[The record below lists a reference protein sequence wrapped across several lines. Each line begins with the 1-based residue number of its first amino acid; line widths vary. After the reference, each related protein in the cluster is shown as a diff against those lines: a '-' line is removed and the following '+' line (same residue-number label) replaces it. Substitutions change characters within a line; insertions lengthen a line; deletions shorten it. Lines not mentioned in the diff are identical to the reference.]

1 MCVGNYG
8 PTLSDKFCMHALV
21 CVCVCVCVC
30 ARARWCLRYR
40 SREQSRESERL
51 CVRLHLQRQNW
62 TQFTGSVAFGA
73 FRVFCS
79 RWSKLAEGLWQTHSV
94 RRRRRKVNNNIK
106 PSRRD
111 FRFFCLFFPLSFFF
125 FFFFF
130 SRHNLSFVVAE
141 GSSPGAKPKVRL
153 SEWRSSYFTQEQK
166 IKKQN
171 KLCVRMHEACA
182 NVHLL

>member
-8 PTLSDKFCMHALV
+8 PTLSDKCCMCALV
-21 CVCVCVCVC
+21 CVRVCV
-30 ARARWCLRYR
+30 RWSLRYR

-51 CVRLHLQRQNW
+51 RVRLHLQRQNW

-79 RWSKLAEGLWQTHSV
+79 RWSKLAEWLWQTHSV
-94 RRRRRKVNNNIK
+94 RRRCRCKVNNNIK

-111 FRFFCLFFPLSFFF
+111 FRFFFLSLSFFF
-125 FFFFF
+125 FLAIICC
-130 SRHNLSFVVAE
+130 LSWLEACHLE
-141 GSSPGAKPKVRL
+141 QNQKSDSQSGGAVISQR
-153 SEWRSSYFTQEQK
+153 
-166 IKKQN
+166 KK
-171 KLCVRMHEACA
+171 KTKTCVCLHEACA